1 MLAKRIVHTAILLA
15 VVNSTGYAEDK
26 ADLSG
31 NDIRTAIRK
40 SIPLIEI
47 ASAGS
52 AKKRKCFTCH
62 NQGLAVLALVE
73 ARQHGFTIDKKNL
86 DVQLKHTAAH
96 LRRGK
101 TNYLKGKG
109 QGGRVSTAGHA
120 LWALEA
126 GGRKP
131 NETTAAVTEYMLLF
145 RKKSGYWPHGSNRPP
160 SGKSH
165 FSSTY
170 MALRA
175 LDAFGT
181 KAQQARIIARK
192 KAALAWVLKTKPKDT
207 EDRVFRLLSLY
218 RLKAKAD
225 VLKDAAKNLIDTQ
238 RKDGGWSQTADMKSD
253 AYATGSALFALH
265 HSGQMKT
272 RDPVYRR
279 GLKYLL
285 DTQRKDGSWYVKSR
299 SKPFQTQ
306 YESGFPYHK
315 DQWISI
321 AASCWATMALLQNL
335 PETKKVS
342 SDLKGQ

>member
-1 MLAKRIVHTAILLA
+1 MLAKQFVHAIILLA

-26 ADLSG
+26 TDLSQD
-31 NDIRTAIRK
+31 DIRTAIRK
-40 SIPLIEI
+40 SIPLLEKG
-47 ASAGS
+47 SAGS
-52 AKKRKCFTCH
+52 AKQRKCFTCH
-62 NQGLAVLALVE
+62 NQAMAVLAIVE
-73 ARQHGFTIDKKNL
+73 ARQHGFDINNKNL

-126 GGRKP
+126 GGSKP

-170 MALRA
+170 MALRG

-181 KAQQARIIARK
+181 KEQKPRIVARK

-218 RLKAKAD
+218 RLNAEKE
-225 VLKDAAKNLIDTQ
+225 VLKAAAKNLIDTQ
-238 RKDGGWSQTADMKSD
+238 QKDGGWSQTADMKSD

-265 HSGQMKT
+265 HSGQMKSQV
-272 RDPVYRR
+272 PVYRR
-279 GLKYLL
+279 GMKFLL

-315 DQWISI
+315 DQWISLT
-321 AASCWATMALLQNL
+321 ASTWATMALLQDL